1 MPQQNAPRKQPA
13 PGNPH
18 HMNHREPD
26 FAYETFKCGHII
38 GLLML
43 GVLLCQLGS
52 VSVVSSDEVTKYIVF
67 VVLLGLFLPYGIY
80 TTGYLR
86 RASSLDRTLSSI
98 FLFAC
103 TVISVI
109 AAVYVVPA
117 FYYVTAL
124 LLFVVLIC
132 EWVGPLTAYWN
143 GEKVEFSTLKSS
155 STKPV
160 YGATPYEQPGQPGQ
174 AGYPGSQNN
183 MGSMGQMDQP
193 SYGAPY
199 GQQMPAAPYGHSGQ
213 PGQFAQ
219 PGQPPYSPQSDQ
231 FGQEYPDPRNHGQN
245 AQTAQGAQP
254 TQTAPFDRPDFSAPH
269 GTTDD
274 GSADNSSNSMPGNTS
289 E

>member
-1 MPQQNAPRKQPA
+1 
-13 PGNPH
+13 
-18 HMNHREPD
+18 MNHREPD

-174 AGYPGSQNN
+174 PGEE
-183 MGSMGQMDQP
+183 D
-193 SYGAPY
+193 
-199 GQQMPAAPYGHSGQ
+199 PAAHFVSLPCNTCSKIAIRTIT
-213 PGQFAQ
+213 PF
-219 PGQPPYSPQSDQ
+219 PICSKIRD
-231 FGQEYPDPRNHGQN
+231 E
-245 AQTAQGAQP
+245 GAS
-254 TQTAPFDRPDFSAPH
+254 TR
-269 GTTDD
+269 
-274 GSADNSSNSMPGNTS
+274 
-289 E
+289 

>member
-1 MPQQNAPRKQPA
+1 MTSPQPPQEPFTPRPPQQNTPQQGVSPQNTSPQSASQQGMPQQNAPRKQPA

-174 AGYPGSQNN
+174 PGRPGQSGQPGRFGQPSGPQGQMSQ
-183 MGSMGQMDQP
+183 MGQMG
-193 SYGAPY
+193 Y
-199 GQQMPAAPYGHSGQ
+199 

-219 PGQPPYSPQSDQ
+219 PGQ
-231 FGQEYPDPRNHGQN
+231 FGQ
-245 AQTAQGAQP
+245 
-254 TQTAPFDRPDFSAPH
+254 
-269 GTTDD
+269 
-274 GSADNSSNSMPGNTS
+274 PG
-289 E
+289 